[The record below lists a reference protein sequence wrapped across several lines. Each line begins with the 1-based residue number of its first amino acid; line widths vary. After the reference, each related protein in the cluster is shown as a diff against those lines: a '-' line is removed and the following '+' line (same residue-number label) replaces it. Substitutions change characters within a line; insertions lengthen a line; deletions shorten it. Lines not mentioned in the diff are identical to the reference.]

1 MKAFLNIL
9 VVALV
14 ATAPQL
20 GGCTRAPSGNDVG
33 RGNLPAA
40 QAQAKVDEALVPVAL
55 PKLAVVSLKNGDK
68 IEGEVTEI
76 DTKQQK
82 LSLQS
87 LQGEKTISFPLNQVE
102 KIEYSKNAL
111 VYKTDGRQV
120 IRGEGV
126 AAAGVQENW
135 KSLQLDDFHSQQG
148 KGEVKLKPP
157 VVSELKLQGIL
168 SVSKNRSF
176 VVDEIQ
182 FDWQNRTMTIMATPY

>member
-20 GGCTRAPSGNDVG
+20 GGCSRASSGNDVG

-55 PKLAVVSLKNGDK
+55 PNLAVVSLKNGDK
-68 IEGEVTEI
+68 IDGKVAEI
-76 DTKQQK
+76 DTKSQK
-82 LSLQS
+82 LLI
-87 LQGEKTISFPLNQVE
+87 QGEKTTPYSLSQVE
-102 KIEYSKNAL
+102 KIEFSKNAV

-120 IRGEGV
+120 VRGDGV
-126 AAAGVQENW
+126 AAAGVQQIW
-135 KSLQLDDFHSQQG
+135 KPLQLDDFHLQQG

-157 VVSELKLQGIL
+157 VVDKDELKGIL
-168 SVSKNRSF
+168 AVSKNRSF

-182 FDWQNRTMTIMATPY
+182 FDWQNRTMAIKATPY

>member
-1 MKAFLNIL
+1 MKTFLNIL

-20 GGCTRAPSGNDVG
+20 GGCTRASSGNDVG
-33 RGNLPAA
+33 KGNLPAA

-55 PKLAVVSLKNGDK
+55 PKLAVVSLENGDK
-68 IEGEVTEI
+68 ISGEVTEI

-82 LSLQS
+82 LSLQ
-87 LQGEKTISFPLNQVE
+87 GEKTTSFPLSQVD
-102 KIEYSKNAL
+102 KIEFSKNAL

-120 IRGEGV
+120 VRGEGV
-126 AAAGVQENW
+126 AAAGIQEIW
-135 KSLQLDDFHSQQG
+135 QPLQLDDFHLQQG

-182 FDWQNRTMTIMATPY
+182 FDWQNKTMAIKATPY